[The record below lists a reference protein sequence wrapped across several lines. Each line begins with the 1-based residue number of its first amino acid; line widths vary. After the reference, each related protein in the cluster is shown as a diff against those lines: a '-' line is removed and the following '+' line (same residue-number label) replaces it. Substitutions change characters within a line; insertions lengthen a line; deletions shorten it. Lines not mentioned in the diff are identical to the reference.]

1 MKKNDILDLEII
13 DNGMAFEGIAKKDD
27 MVVFVPGAIVGE
39 NVQAKVI
46 KINKNYM
53 VARIEEFRTKS
64 RYRVEPFCNVFNRCG
79 GCASQHIEYDMQ
91 LILKNKMIKNVLDK
105 QNVEYKKLDNTIGMG
120 LPYYYR
126 NKVQYP
132 VCQDKEGNTKI
143 GFYLKRSHNVIEN
156 ECCYIQNRVIDILA
170 KEVAANLINAGFTG
184 YSDET
189 KEGDIRHIL
198 IRRGY
203 HTKEVMICLIVN
215 KEELIYD
222 SKINEILKRICLD
235 NENIKSVFIN
245 VNEKDTNEILG
256 DKLELLL
263 GEPYISDN
271 IGIYKYFISPKS
283 FFQVNTLQAEV
294 LYSTLKEKLKLNGDE
309 ILFDLY
315 SGVGSIG
322 IFLSKN
328 VKKVYGIEI
337 EKEAVEM
344 ANLNILEN
352 NVINAEYIA
361 GSVEEKIEE
370 FKKRNINPDVIVVD
384 PPRKGLDEK
393 SIEYILNFNPKKI
406 GYVSCNP
413 ATLARDLKLLSHKY
427 DVISITPVDMF
438 PHTSHCEVIS
448 VLKLR

>member
-235 NENIKSVFIN
+235 NEK
-245 VNEKDTNEILG
+245 K
-256 DKLELLL
+256 
-263 GEPYISDN
+263 
-271 IGIYKYFISPKS
+271 
-283 FFQVNTLQAEV
+283 QAV
-294 LYSTLKEKLKLNGDE
+294 PL
-309 ILFDLY
+309 
-315 SGVGSIG
+315 
-322 IFLSKN
+322 
-328 VKKVYGIEI
+328 
-337 EKEAVEM
+337 
-344 ANLNILEN
+344 
-352 NVINAEYIA
+352 
-361 GSVEEKIEE
+361 
-370 FKKRNINPDVIVVD
+370 
-384 PPRKGLDEK
+384 
-393 SIEYILNFNPKKI
+393 
-406 GYVSCNP
+406 
-413 ATLARDLKLLSHKY
+413 
-427 DVISITPVDMF
+427 
-438 PHTSHCEVIS
+438 
-448 VLKLR
+448 